1 MGFLKRMLKGRES
14 DLHQTYLPPER
25 VQKRVRTEGI
35 TFKLE
40 VSTATVSLFPTVG
53 PLSWCIICPQSCYK
67 WLAVGRSN
75 VLMHRLLPCFP
86 QLIKA
91 VAVDSG
97 LPGCVEIAREIR
109 RKKLDERSGDAVLFT
124 VAPTRIHVVRRNP
137 WVWNWSS
144 LSAYTK
150 YKWRLPETKDL
161 CCYFLIDM
169 PRLSIV
175 TTLWTT

>member
-1 MGFLKRMLKGRES
+1 M
-14 DLHQTYLPPER
+14 
-25 VQKRVRTEGI
+25 
-35 TFKLE
+35 
-40 VSTATVSLFPTVG
+40 
-53 PLSWCIICPQSCYK
+53 
-67 WLAVGRSN
+67 
-75 VLMHRLLPCFP
+75 
-86 QLIKA
+86 
-91 VAVDSG
+91 
-97 LPGCVEIAREIR
+97 EIAREIR